1 MSLAYYIAFLLL
13 TTLYSCTQQLN
24 KDEIVFTI
32 GDTKS
37 DADNIKQQLSDDDLV
52 SIKLPLEGHALSIN
66 GNKDHFQN
74 IKKWWISLPEPIQSK
89 IKKSELDIELIS
101 RVKSNSTQYLSSGKQ
116 SEQLAET
123 SLVLEK
129 IIGESTEMQYTINA
143 FITDSLLT
151 PMPLNDMETDIRLVE
166 EVPVHL
172 KDYNTDIFLREV
184 YVSNDNIRT
193 LQYWWMNLPE
203 DIRNKVMSHEL
214 ELEFTCS
221 TLIDEAFQI
230 ERENDIQTIA
240 SENLTIAKEV
250 LQSIIGKQPL
260 LQQDACLAKIKS
272 SVKIL
277 PRSKHTGLLPAD
289 SYLSIQLKKNKQ
301 FNFINQE
308 PT

>member
-143 FITDSLLT
+143 LITDSLLT

-172 KDYNTDIFLREV
+172 KDYNTDVFLRED

-221 TLIDEAFQI
+221 TIIDEAFQI

-289 SYLSIQLKKNKQ
+289 SFLSIQLKKNKQ

>member
-1 MSLAYYIAFLLL
+1 MRLAYYIAFLLL

-221 TLIDEAFQI
+221 TIIDEAFQI
-230 ERENDIQTIA
+230 ERENDI
-240 SENLTIAKEV
+240 
-250 LQSIIGKQPL
+250 
-260 LQQDACLAKIKS
+260 
-272 SVKIL
+272 
-277 PRSKHTGLLPAD
+277 
-289 SYLSIQLKKNKQ
+289 
-301 FNFINQE
+301 
-308 PT
+308 

>member
-1 MSLAYYIAFLLL
+1 M
-13 TTLYSCTQQLN
+13 N

-101 RVKSNSTQYLSSGKQ
+101 RVKSNSIQYLSSDKQ

-143 FITDSLLT
+143 LITDSLLT

-172 KDYNTDIFLREV
+172 KDYNTDVFLRED

-203 DIRNKVMSHEL
+203 DIRNKVTSHEL

-221 TLIDEAFQI
+221 TIIDEAFQI

-277 PRSKHTGLLPAD
+277 TRSKHTGLLPAD
-289 SYLSIQLKKNKQ
+289 SFLSIQLKKNKQ

>member
-1 MSLAYYIAFLLL
+1 MSLAYYITFLLL

-24 KDEIVFTI
+24 KDEIVYTI
-32 GDTKS
+32 GENKS

-52 SIKLPLEGHALSIN
+52 SIKLPLEGHALSFN
-66 GNKDHFQN
+66 GQKDHFQN
-74 IKKWWISLPEPIQSK
+74 IKNWWISLPEPIQSK
-89 IKKSELDIELIS
+89 IKRSELDIELIS
-101 RVKSNSTQYLSSGKQ
+101 RVKSNSTQYLTSDKQ
-116 SEQLAET
+116 SEQLVET

-143 FITDSLLT
+143 LITDSSLT
-151 PMPLNDMETDIRLVE
+151 PMSLNDMETDIRLVE

-172 KDYNTDIFLREV
+172 KDYNTDIFLRED

-221 TLIDEAFQI
+221 AIIDEAFQI
-230 ERENDIQTIA
+230 ETKNDIQSIA

-260 LQQDACLAKIKS
+260 LQQDACLAKIKD

-277 PRSKHTGLLPAD
+277 PRSKRTGLLPAD

>member
-1 MSLAYYIAFLLL
+1 M
-13 TTLYSCTQQLN
+13 N
-24 KDEIVFTI
+24 KDELVYTI
-32 GDTKS
+32 SDTKS
-37 DADNIKQQLSDDDLV
+37 DADNIKQQLRDDDLV

-101 RVKSNSTQYLSSGKQ
+101 RVKSNSTQYLSSDKQ

-129 IIGESTEMQYTINA
+129 IIGEPTEMQFTINA
-143 FITDSLLT
+143 LITDSLLT

-172 KDYNTDIFLREV
+172 KDYNTDIFLRED

-221 TLIDEAFQI
+221 TIIDEAFQI
-230 ERENDIQTIA
+230 EREIDIQTIA

-260 LQQDACLAKIKS
+260 LQQDACLAKIKD

-289 SYLSIQLKKNKQ
+289 SFLSIQLKKNKQ

>member
-1 MSLAYYIAFLLL
+1 M
-13 TTLYSCTQQLN
+13 N

-101 RVKSNSTQYLSSGKQ
+101 RVKSNSIQYLSSDKQ

-143 FITDSLLT
+143 LITDSLLT

-172 KDYNTDIFLREV
+172 KDYNTDVFLRED

-203 DIRNKVMSHEL
+203 DIRNKVTSHEL

-221 TLIDEAFQI
+221 TIIDEAFQI

-260 LQQDACLAKIKS
+260 LQQDACLAKIKDG
-272 SVKIL
+272 VKIL

-289 SYLSIQLKKNKQ
+289 SFLSIQLKKNKQ